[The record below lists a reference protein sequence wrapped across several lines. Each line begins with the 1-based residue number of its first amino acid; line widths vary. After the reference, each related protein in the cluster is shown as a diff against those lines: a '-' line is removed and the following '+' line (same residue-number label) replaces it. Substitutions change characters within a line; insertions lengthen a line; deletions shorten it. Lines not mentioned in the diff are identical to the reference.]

1 MQEDYTGYL
10 IKINK
15 TIYYV
20 KKDDGTY
27 LYCDKVNYNAG
38 KNESNYETTVK
49 ILKNSKYKIYD
60 DLSDVNPAKKEDE
73 KSSRTM
79 GYNKNK
85 FKWILKISIKQNRKQ
100 ALCCTYKKKC

>member
-27 LYCDKVNYNAG
+27 LYCDRVNYNAG

-49 ILKNSKYKIYD
+49 ISKNSK
-60 DLSDVNPAKKEDE
+60 V
-73 KSSRTM
+73 
-79 GYNKNK
+79 GV
-85 FKWILKISIKQNRKQ
+85 
-100 ALCCTYKKKC
+100 